1 MPQENASAARIA
13 VAAATGCCAIA
24 TAYSL
29 IHFLEVIFWPAPDPR
44 TVLVLKNIA
53 FYWRGVLSLFVGVLV
68 TVAAL
73 ALQRRTPGALDRRLP
88 LIGVVTIVITVSQGL
103 FVP

>member
-1 MPQENASAARIA
+1 MTRQNANVAHVA
-13 VAAATGCCAIA
+13 VAAAAGCCAIA
-24 TAYSL
+24 SAYSL

-44 TVLVLKNIA
+44 TVLITKTIA
-53 FYWRGVLSLFVGVLV
+53 FFWRGLLSLFVGLLA

-73 ALQRRTPGALDRRLP
+73 ALQRRMPGALDRRLP
-88 LIGVVTIVITVSQGL
+88 LIGFLTIAITVFQGL